1 MSTDHLKLVPEP
13 QAGPVDPLI
22 GKVLD
27 GRYEVEKV
35 LGEGGMGL
43 VYKARHVTLG
53 KPLAIKVLKAE
64 VSKDQE
70 IVQRFRQEAQSATA
84 IGNHHIIDISDF
96 GVLADGSTYF
106 VMEFLDGI
114 SLTKAIEPNKPLKST
129 RTIHIAKQLCRALG
143 AAHEIGIVHR
153 DLKPDNIYLI
163 SRGGDKDFVKVLDFG
178 IAKVGGQKSKL
189 TQVGQVFGTPHY
201 MSPEQCAGTQVDK
214 RTDIYALGVIM
225 YEMTSS
231 RVPFDADNLMGIL
244 TKHLYEEPVQPHDLP
259 PPVDVPPALEAVIMK
274 CLAKKADVRYQTMQE
289 VLADL
294 ELVEQGLTPS
304 AVVDGVRR
312 ASNTTARND
321 ARSESRNTGG
331 ARASNTGITVD
342 VSSFELPKSKNTGL
356 IVGGVLLGMLL
367 VGGSIFAFAGGDE
380 KAQVTPEPASAPAAP
395 VASATPELPVAPAPP
410 TTPSEPTPTPAVD
423 EKPEPAPQPTAEA
436 AVRVQIVSAPLGAE
450 VHSDGALLGRTP
462 FDVERPK
469 RGEPALDL
477 MLKLSG
483 YKDTP
488 VRVSPYT
495 QEKLVIN
502 LDKKRASGPSASTPK
517 PAPPV
522 VKPAEVQPKPA
533 DEPRPRQRS
542 RPSTEV
548 LDPWN

>member
-1 MSTDHLKLVPEP
+1 MSTEHLKLVPEP
-13 QAGPVDPLI
+13 NGPPVDPLI
-22 GKVLD
+22 GRVLD

-43 VYKARHVTLG
+43 VYKVRHVTLG
-53 KPLAIKVLKAE
+53 KALAIKVLKAE

-96 GVLADGSTYF
+96 GTLADGSTYF

-114 SLTKAIEPNKPLKST
+114 SLTKAIEPNKPLKSQ

-201 MSPEQCAGTQVDK
+201 MSPEQCAGTTVDK

-244 TKHLYEEPVQPHDLP
+244 TKHLYEEPVQPHELP

-294 ELVEQGLTPS
+294 ELVEQGLTPG
-304 AVVDGVRR
+304 AVVEGVRR
-312 ASNTTARND
+312 ASQVVARGDARTETASNMGARGTTA
-321 ARSESRNTGG
+321 GF
-331 ARASNTGITVD
+331 TVD
-342 VSSFELPKSKNTGL
+342 GTQFDLPKSKPTGL
-356 IVGGVLLGMLL
+356 IIGGAVVLLLL
-367 VGGSIFAFAGGDE
+367 IGGIVLAMSGGE
-380 KAQVTPEPASAPAAP
+380 EPKAAVAPEATPTAPSVPADKQPEANLPPAVPEPPAATSTPEPTAP
-395 VASATPELPVAPAPP
+395 VE
-410 TTPSEPTPTPAVD
+410 
-423 EKPEPAPQPTAEA
+423 EA
-436 AVRVQIVSAPLGAE
+436 AVRVAITSEPAGAE
-450 VHSDGALLGRTP
+450 VHNDGALLGRTP
-462 FDVERPK
+462 FEIVRPQK
-469 RGEPALDL
+469 GEPALEL
-477 MLKLSG
+477 TLRLGG
-483 YKDTP
+483 YKDAP
-488 VRVSPYT
+488 LRVTPYT
-495 QEKLVIN
+495 QEKLAVT
-502 LDKKRASGPSASTPK
+502 LDKKRASSGSTAATPK
-517 PAPPV
+517 PTPV
-522 VKPAEVQPKPA
+522 PAAKPEPAKPAE
-533 DEPRPRQRS
+533 EPRRPRS

>member
-13 QAGPVDPLI
+13 QAGPIDALI
-22 GKVLD
+22 GQVLD
-27 GRYEVEKV
+27 GRYQIEKI

-53 KPLAIKVLKAE
+53 KPLAIKVLRAE

-96 GVLADGSTYF
+96 GVLPDGSTYF

-114 SLTKAIEPNKPLKST
+114 SLTRAIEPNQPLKSA

-244 TKHLYEEPVQPHDLP
+244 TKHLYEEPVMPHELP

-274 CLAKKADVRYQTMQE
+274 CLAKKADLRYQTMQE

-294 ELVEQGLTPS
+294 ELVEQGLTPT
-304 AVVDGVRR
+304 AVVEGVRR
-312 ASNTTARND
+312 ASNTGMRTDTRKEVTAR
-321 ARSESRNTGG
+321 G
-331 ARASNTGITVD
+331 SNTGITVD
-342 VSSFELPKSKNTGL
+342 VGSYEVPKSRSTGVF
-356 IVGGVLLGMLL
+356 IGGVLVALLL
-367 VGGSIFAFAGGDE
+367 VGGAIFAFSGGKE
-380 KAQVTPEPASAPAAP
+380 EPVAVTPEPGTAATTTPTGQAATPTPPATPVEP
-395 VASATPELPVAPAPP
+395 VA
-410 TTPSEPTPTPAVD
+410 TPTPAAD
-423 EKPEPAPQPTAEA
+423 NKEPPPLPEPV
-436 AVRVQIVSAPLGAE
+436 VRVQISSTPVGAE
-450 VHSDGALLGRTP
+450 VYKDGSLLGRTP
-462 FDVERPK
+462 FDIDRPG
-469 RGEPALDL
+469 RGEPGVDL
-477 MLKLSG
+477 TLKLSG
-483 YKDTP
+483 YKDAP
-488 VRVSPYT
+488 VRVTAYT
-495 QEKLVIN
+495 QEKLGIG
-502 LDKKRASGPSASTPK
+502 LDKKRGSSSSSAATPK
-517 PAPPV
+517 PAAPV
-522 VKPAEVQPKPA
+522 VAPKPPEA
-533 DEPRPRQRS
+533 PKPEEPRRPRS

>member
-13 QAGPVDPLI
+13 QAGPVDALI
-22 GKVLD
+22 GQVLD
-27 GRYEVEKV
+27 GRYQIEKI

-53 KPLAIKVLKAE
+53 KPLAIKVLRAE

-96 GVLADGSTYF
+96 GVLPDGSTYF

-114 SLTKAIEPNKPLKST
+114 SLTRAIEPNQPLKSA

-201 MSPEQCAGTQVDK
+201 MSPEQCAGTAVDK

-244 TKHLYEEPVQPHDLP
+244 TKHLYEEPVMPHELP

-274 CLAKKADVRYQTMQE
+274 CLAKKADLRYQTMQE

-294 ELVEQGLTPS
+294 ELVEQGLTPT
-304 AVVDGVRR
+304 AVVEGVRR
-312 ASNTTARND
+312 ASNTGMRGDTRNEVSARG
-321 ARSESRNTGG
+321 T
-331 ARASNTGITVD
+331 NTGITVD
-342 VSSFELPKSKNTGL
+342 VGGYEVPKSRSTG
-356 IVGGVLLGMLL
+356 
-367 VGGSIFAFAGGDE
+367 
-380 KAQVTPEPASAPAAP
+380 
-395 VASATPELPVAPAPP
+395 
-410 TTPSEPTPTPAVD
+410 
-423 EKPEPAPQPTAEA
+423 
-436 AVRVQIVSAPLGAE
+436 VSL
-450 VHSDGALLGRTP
+450 
-462 FDVERPK
+462 
-469 RGEPALDL
+469 
-477 MLKLSG
+477 
-483 YKDTP
+483 
-488 VRVSPYT
+488 
-495 QEKLVIN
+495 
-502 LDKKRASGPSASTPK
+502 
-517 PAPPV
+517 
-522 VKPAEVQPKPA
+522 
-533 DEPRPRQRS
+533 
-542 RPSTEV
+542 
-548 LDPWN
+548 

>member
-1 MSTDHLKLVPEP
+1 MSSEHLKLVPAP
-13 QAGPVDPLI
+13 PSGTTDTLI
-22 GKVLD
+22 GQVLD
-27 GRYEVEKV
+27 GRYEIEKV

-106 VMEFLDGI
+106 VMEYLDGI
-114 SLTKAIEPNKPLKST
+114 SLTRAIEPGKPLKAN

-163 SRGGDKDFVKVLDFG
+163 SRGGDRDFVKVLDFG

-201 MSPEQCAGTQVDK
+201 MSPEQCAGTTVDR

-244 TKHLYEEPVQPHDLP
+244 TKHLYEEPVKPHELP

-274 CLAKKADVRYQTMQE
+274 CLAKKPDARYQTMQE
-289 VLADL
+289 TLSDL
-294 ELVEQGLTPS
+294 ELVEQGLTPA
-304 AVVDGVRR
+304 AVVEGVRR
-312 ASNTTARND
+312 ASQASVRGEAAR
-321 ARSESRNTGG
+321 TG
-331 ARASNTGITVD
+331 SNTGLTVD
-342 VSSFELPKSKNTGL
+342 VGNFELPKRKGL
-356 IVGGVLLGMLL
+356 GLALGGGALALALGAAALL
-367 VGGSIFAFAGGDE
+367 FFTRDE
-380 KAQVTPEPASAPAAP
+380 APTTVTPEPSATPAPASPSTPAPAPAPAANEAP
-395 VASATPELPVAPAPP
+395 TPAPAP
-410 TTPSEPTPTPAVD
+410 A
-423 EKPEPAPQPTAEA
+423 PEPAPLPDAPSAAEA
-436 AVRVQIVSAPLGAE
+436 PAAEETVRVQIASTPSGAE
-450 VHSDGALLGRTP
+450 VHNDGALLGRTP
-462 FDVERPK
+462 FEIDRPK
-469 RGEPALDL
+469 RAEQALDL
-477 MLKLSG
+477 VLKMSG
-483 YKDTP
+483 YKDLP

-495 QEKLVIN
+495 QEKLTVT
-502 LDKKRASGPSASTPK
+502 LERKRGGVAPAARPTPP
-517 PAPPV
+517 PATN
-522 VKPAEVQPKPA
+522 KPAEPPKQE
-533 DEPRPRQRS
+533 EPRRPRT

-548 LDPWN
+548 LDPWS

>member
-1 MSTDHLKLVPEP
+1 MSTEHLKLVTPS
-13 QAGPVDPLI
+13 AHVDPLI
-22 GKVLD
+22 GQVLD
-27 GRYEVEKV
+27 GRYSIEKV

-43 VYKARHVTLG
+43 VYKARHTTLN

-96 GVLADGSTYF
+96 GALSDGSTYF

-114 SLTKAIEPNKPLKST
+114 SLTQAIEPGRPLESR

-143 AAHEIGIVHR
+143 AAHDIGIVHR

-178 IAKVGGQKSKL
+178 IAKVGGAKSKL

-244 TKHLYEEPVQPHDLP
+244 TKHLYEEPVRPHELP
-259 PPVDVPPALEAVIMK
+259 PPVDVPASLEAILMK
-274 CLAKKADVRYQTMQE
+274 CLSKKADLRYQSMQE

-294 ELVEQGLTPS
+294 ELAEQGLTPA
-304 AVVDGVRR
+304 AVVEGVRR
-312 ASNTTARND
+312 ASSIGNAMP
-321 ARSESRNTGG
+321 TGAGFGSAQATG
-331 ARASNTGITVD
+331 AGFTMD
-342 VSSFELPKSKNTGL
+342 VVLPQKSNTGL
-356 IVGGVLLGMLL
+356 IVGAL
-367 VGGSIFAFAGGDE
+367 VGAVIVVGGIVAAMSGSDE
-380 KAQVTPEPASAPAAP
+380 PDVTPEPAPVAEATPPVTPEPKPAEPPPAAAQP
-395 VASATPELPVAPAPP
+395 VEEIVQVTIASIPAGAGVYNGGGLLGHTPFQIPRPSRTETALDLSLKLDGYTERTVRVNSFTQPQLTVELEKEKTSSSSKKPSSSSKSNGSTATK
-410 TTPSEPTPTPAVD
+410 S
-423 EKPEPAPQPTAEA
+423 PEPAKVTPPAAEEKKPAKAPTAK
-436 AVRVQIVSAPLGAE
+436 
-450 VHSDGALLGRTP
+450 T
-462 FDVERPK
+462 
-469 RGEPALDL
+469 DL
-477 MLKLSG
+477 
-483 YKDTP
+483 
-488 VRVSPYT
+488 
-495 QEKLVIN
+495 
-502 LDKKRASGPSASTPK
+502 
-517 PAPPV
+517 
-522 VKPAEVQPKPA
+522 
-533 DEPRPRQRS
+533 
-542 RPSTEV
+542 

>member
-1 MSTDHLKLVPEP
+1 MSTDHLKLVAEP
-13 QAGPVDPLI
+13 KAGPIDALI
-22 GKVLD
+22 GQVLD
-27 GRYEVEKV
+27 GRYQIEKI

-53 KPLAIKVLKAE
+53 KPLAIKVLRAE

-96 GVLADGSTYF
+96 GVLPDGSTYF

-114 SLTKAIEPNKPLKST
+114 SLTKAIEPNQPLKSA

-201 MSPEQCAGTQVDK
+201 MSPEQCAGTAVDK

-244 TKHLYEEPVQPHDLP
+244 TKHLYEEPVMPHELP

-274 CLAKKADVRYQTMQE
+274 CLAKKADLRYQTMQE

-294 ELVEQGLTPS
+294 ELVEQGLTPT
-304 AVVDGVRR
+304 AVVEGVRR
-312 ASNTTARND
+312 ASNTGMRSDTRNEVAARG
-321 ARSESRNTGG
+321 T
-331 ARASNTGITVD
+331 NTGITVD
-342 VSSFELPKSKNTGL
+342 VGGYQVPKSRSTGL
-356 IVGGVLLGMLL
+356 IIAGVVVALLLAGGA
-367 VGGSIFAFAGGDE
+367 IFAFSGGGE
-380 KAQVTPEPASAPAAP
+380 EPVAVTAEPGTTNPTSPTGQGATSAP
-395 VASATPELPVAPAPP
+395 TPTAL
-410 TTPSEPTPTPAVD
+410 PSEPVATPTPAP
-423 EKPEPAPQPTAEA
+423 EIKEPPPLPEPV
-436 AVRVQIVSAPLGAE
+436 VRVQISSTPAGAE
-450 VHSDGALLGRTP
+450 VHKDGSLLGRTP
-462 FDVERPK
+462 FDIDRPG
-469 RGEPALDL
+469 RGEPGVDL
-477 MLKLSG
+477 TLKLSG

-488 VRVSPYT
+488 VRVTAYT
-495 QEKLVIN
+495 QEKLAIG
-502 LDKKRASGPSASTPK
+502 LDKKRGSSSSSASTQKPAAPVVAPK
-517 PAPPV
+517 PPEA
-522 VKPAEVQPKPA
+522 PKPE
-533 DEPRPRQRS
+533 EPRRPRS